1 MLSVELHVI
10 GGKHSGQVI
19 KLNHKKFLIG
29 REQDCHLRPN
39 SELVSRHHCIF
50 TVDDFSVRLRDLGS
64 TNGTTVNGERLR
76 KEVVLQPNDLVLV
89 GNLEFKILINDGES
103 APEAPASKPLSQE
116 ETAIVGTETL
126 AEMAPISAAA
136 AMEAA
141 AAEAQETTAPV
152 PAEAA
157 PVAEPAPAAE
167 AAPVAEAP
175 AAPAPQ
181 PAPMQM
187 PQVGS
192 GDTTI
197 ISTPMMMPGQPAYQP
212 MMPQQMGYPPMYQGY
227 PGYPPQ
233 MPGQMPMYPQG
244 MPGQPAPGYPMQQQP
259 QQAMPAPAAEPAA
272 APAPAA
278 GDVPE
283 VALPDPSQTGVKEAA
298 PAAETPS
305 GDGQPKPQEQK
316 SNDSAAAII
325 QKHMQRR
332 PGG

>member
-64 TNGTTVNGERLR
+64 TNGTMVNGDRLR

-89 GNLEFKILINDGES
+89 GNLEFKILINDGHA
-103 APEAPASKPLSQE
+103 APEAPESKPLSQE

-141 AAEAQETTAPV
+141 AAEAQETTAAAPAPEPV
-152 PAEAA
+152 PA
-157 PVAEPAPAAE
+157 PTAEAPAAE
-167 AAPVAEAP
+167 AAPP
-175 AAPAPQ
+175 APAPGMPQ
-181 PAPMQM
+181 MPQM

-244 MPGQPAPGYPMQQQP
+244 MPGQPAPGYPMQPP
-259 QQAMPAPAAEPAA
+259 QQATPVPTPEPAAPAAEDAA
-272 APAPAA
+272 
-278 GDVPE
+278 E
-283 VALPDPSQTGVKEAA
+283 VSLPDPASTGVKEAP
-298 PAAETPS
+298 PAAESAPA
-305 GDGQPKPQEQK
+305 GGGQQPQEQK

-325 QKHMQRR
+325 QKHMHRR

>member
-64 TNGTTVNGERLR
+64 TNGTMVNGERLR

-89 GNLEFKILINDGES
+89 GNLEFKILINDGV
-103 APEAPASKPLSQE
+103 ATPASDESKPLSQE
-116 ETAIVGTETL
+116 ETAIVGSETL
-126 AEMAPISAAA
+126 AEMEPISAAA

-141 AAEAQETTAPV
+141 AAEAQETTAAIPAAEPAAAPPAEAP

-157 PVAEPAPAAE
+157 QP
-167 AAPVAEAP
+167 AP
-175 AAPAPQ
+175 AAPAPGMPQ
-181 PAPMQM
+181 MPQM

-233 MPGQMPMYPQG
+233 MPGQMMYPQG
-244 MPGQPAPGYPMQQQP
+244 MPQQPAPGYPMQPP
-259 QQAMPAPAAEPAA
+259 QQAAPAPSVETAAPAAEA
-272 APAPAA
+272 
-278 GDVPE
+278 E
-283 VALPDPSQTGVKEAA
+283 ISLPDPASTGVKEAP
-298 PAAETPS
+298 PAAEKAPAS
-305 GDGQPKPQEQK
+305 GDQQPQEQK